1 MSIQSIEI
9 ARIDATE
16 RLRLLSQ
23 VWVDTMAAEIATGEP
38 LPPIEAVETQGG
50 YRLIAGAHRLAAAKQ
65 AGAIKIDARV
75 WPMAEAPQDEAALRL
90 REIKEN
96 IVRYELTELDR
107 AVAILAW
114 KEIYEGSQPLPKR
127 GPKPKKAATPELIA
141 ESAKNFVVRFSAAA
155 AEAMDIS
162 ERSVQVSIQIASGL
176 AIETRQRLSATPLA
190 NRQSELLQLSH
201 QSAERQSLILDLLL
215 AEEPQAHSVAE
226 AVAVLDKVPPP
237 LKITGWERV
246 SDRFARLQPPEQFR
260 FFDAHAEAVE
270 MWLADRKAAAKPARR
285 SA

>member
-9 ARIDATE
+9 ARIETTE
-16 RLRLLSQ
+16 RLRLLRD
-23 VWVDTMAAEIATGEP
+23 VWVETMVAEIATGQP
-38 LPPIEAVETQGG
+38 LPPIEVAETEIG
-50 YRLIAGAHRLAAAKQ
+50 YRLVAGAHRLAAAKK
-65 AGAIKIDARV
+65 AGAATIEARV
-75 WPMAEAPQDEAALRL
+75 WPLRQGPQDEAWLRL

-176 AIETRQRLSATPLA
+176 AADTRQRLSATPLA

-215 AEEPQAHSVAE
+215 AEEPEAHSVAE
-226 AVAVLDKVPPP
+226 AIAVLDKVPPP
-237 LKITGWERV
+237 LRITGWERV
-246 SDRFARLQPPEQFR
+246 SDRFSRLQPPEQFR
-260 FFDAHAEAVE
+260 FFDAHAEAIE
-270 MWLADRKAAAKPARR
+270 MWVAARKAASKPTRR